1 MLATSVWLTLGGV
14 LTILVAL
21 VHSVLGEVLIFQRIR
36 SGTLVPTKGQP
47 VVRERHVRI
56 LWATW
61 HVVSVLG
68 LGVAAV
74 LLCMALLPQWE
85 LRDLVLRAVSLSM
98 GASGA
103 FVLLATKGMHPGWL
117 GLLLVAI
124 SAWMAV

>member
-1 MLATSVWLTLGGV
+1 MFEPNGWLILGGV

-21 VHSVLGEVLIFQRIR
+21 VHSVLGEVLIFQRMR
-36 SGTLVPTKGQP
+36 SEAPVPTKGQP
-47 VVRERHVRI
+47 VLRERHVRI

-61 HVVSVLG
+61 HIVSLLG
-68 LGVAAV
+68 LGIAAV
-74 LLCMALLPQWE
+74 LLGMALLRQWE
-85 LRDLVLRAVSLSM
+85 LRDLLVRTVGLSM

-103 FVLLATKGMHPGWL
+103 LVLFATKGMHPGWL